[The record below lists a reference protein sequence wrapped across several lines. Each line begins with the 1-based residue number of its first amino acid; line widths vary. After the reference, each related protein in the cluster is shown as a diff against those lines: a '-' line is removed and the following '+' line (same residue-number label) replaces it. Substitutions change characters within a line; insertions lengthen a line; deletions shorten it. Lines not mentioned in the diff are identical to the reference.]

1 MKRISYALLITAV
14 AIGSV
19 ANAIQQP
26 PQPTTATPNSLPDKS
41 VCPDVLNMPQ
51 LNELKGGKLKLSSH
65 PFKLHSSP
73 TEFHEMLPANW
84 QIISKSKSEA
94 HITEGALGRSVISTP
109 EGHIVKCT
117 YTFRTALGSKT
128 AQKPKTFAIT
138 SAPDSKPLPQGLAE
152 ALSQ

>member
-19 ANAIQQP
+19 ANAAQQP
-26 PQPTTATPNSLPDKS
+26 SRPITATPNSLPDKS

-51 LNELKGGKLKLSSH
+51 LNELKGGKLKLDSH
-65 PFKLHSSP
+65 PFKLHTSQ
-73 TEFHEMLPANW
+73 TEFEGMLPGKL
-84 QIISKSKSEA
+84 QIISKEKSEA
-94 HITEGALGRSVISTP
+94 HIAEGVLGRSVISTP
-109 EGHIVKCT
+109 EGRIVKCT

-128 AQKPKTFAIT
+128 GQSHKTFAIT
-138 SAPDSKPLPQGLAE
+138 SAPEAKPLPKGLAE